1 MAITNTDTKVVT
13 GKVRLSY
20 AHLFKPVAISEGQEP
35 KYSVCLLIPK
45 TDKVT
50 LKKIAAAI
58 DAAKTAGTSLWGGK
72 IPSNL
77 KTPVRDGDA
86 ERPDQPEYADHYFIN
101 ASSKQKPGIVDKH
114 LNEILDSSEVYSGCY
129 ARASIN
135 FFAYNQA
142 GNRGIGCGLNNIQK
156 VADGDYLGG
165 RSRAEDD
172 FDTWED
178 DEGEDSFD
186 FLK

>member
-1 MAITNTDTKVVT
+1 MAIKNTDTKVIT

-20 AHLFKPVAISEGQEP
+20 AHLFKPQAIDEGQEP

-45 TDKVT
+45 SDKKT
-50 LKKIAAAI
+50 LKKIKNAI
-58 DAAKTAGTSLWGGK
+58 EAAKQAGAPKWGGK
-72 IPSNL
+72 IPANL
-77 KTPVRDGDA
+77 KMPLRDGDE
-86 ERPDQPEYADHYFIN
+86 ERSDQPEYAGHYFIN
-101 ASSKQKPGIVDKH
+101 ANSKLKPGVVDRD
-114 LNEILDSSEVYSGCY
+114 LNEILDSTEVYSGCY

-135 FFAYNQA
+135 FFGYNTA

-172 FDTWED
+172 FDVFED
-178 DEGEDSFD
+178 DEDEEDLD
-186 FLK
+186 FLG